1 MNDINMLDYTV
12 FLLALVAA
20 DTAMALSLV
29 ILSRG
34 VSGRLSVRNNVS
46 NYSSYL
52 IKCKPLVFR
61 LDGMGY
67 PLGAVSLV
75 LSYNYRN
82 LSMLRS
88 WKFNELP
95 MDVYIIKLRIITRKD
110 NQNYNLETSIVWFR

>member
-34 VSGRLSVRNNVS
+34 VSGRLSVRNNLS

-52 IKCKPLVFR
+52 IKCKPLLFR

-67 PLGAVSLV
+67 PLGAV
-75 LSYNYRN
+75 
-82 LSMLRS
+82 
-88 WKFNELP
+88 
-95 MDVYIIKLRIITRKD
+95 
-110 NQNYNLETSIVWFR
+110 

>member
-1 MNDINMLDYTV
+1 MLDYTV

-20 DTAMALSLV
+20 DNAMALTLV

-61 LDGMGY
+61 LHGRG
-67 PLGAVSLV
+67 
-75 LSYNYRN
+75 
-82 LSMLRS
+82 
-88 WKFNELP
+88 
-95 MDVYIIKLRIITRKD
+95 
-110 NQNYNLETSIVWFR
+110 

>member
-1 MNDINMLDYTV
+1 MLDYTV

-20 DTAMALSLV
+20 DTAMGLSLV

-52 IKCKPLVFR
+52 IKCNPLLFR

-75 LSYNYRN
+75 LSYICT
-82 LSMLRS
+82 MD
-88 WKFNELP
+88 KCFCNE
-95 MDVYIIKLRIITRKD
+95 
-110 NQNYNLETSIVWFR
+110 S

>member
-1 MNDINMLDYTV
+1 MLDYTV

-46 NYSSYL
+46 NDSSYL
-52 IKCKPLVFR
+52 IKCKPLRFR

-75 LSYNYRN
+75 LSTICT
-82 LSMLRS
+82 MD
-88 WKFNELP
+88 KCFCNE
-95 MDVYIIKLRIITRKD
+95 
-110 NQNYNLETSIVWFR
+110 